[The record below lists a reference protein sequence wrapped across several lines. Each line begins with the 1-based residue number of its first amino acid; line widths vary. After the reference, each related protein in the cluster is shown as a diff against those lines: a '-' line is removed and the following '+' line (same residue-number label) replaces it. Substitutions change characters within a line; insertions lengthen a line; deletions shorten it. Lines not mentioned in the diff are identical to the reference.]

1 VNFVAAKWTCTNCNG
16 QENDD
21 CALCKEIDE
30 EKTTREK
37 SWSEIEGCKNPLKE
51 FVRWILTAFN
61 KDVPT
66 LAWAHAG
73 GHYVYNLI

>member
-1 VNFVAAKWTCTNCNG
+1 
-16 QENDD
+16 
-21 CALCKEIDE
+21 LCKEIEE
-30 EKTTREK
+30 EKATREK

-51 FVRWILTAFN
+51 FVRWILTAFS

-73 GHYVYNLI
+73 GHYVYN